1 MRLRKSNQGKR
12 FDSLLSF
19 GLSDGEEPALAQRER
34 DSSDEEFVV
43 DPQQQEVDQ
52 DEHEVD
58 PQDSSDFE
66 SLGDKQ
72 SESRRKKSRRSWAP
86 NDAKP
91 LGEVQPY
98 PTDSAQKWTRTYVG
112 PVKRWTRLVVLVD
125 YWFGDREDRRDVFYY
140 FMNLWWKFEVLPPK
154 LPQDS
159 PRLERA
165 RNGWMPDDFTLD
177 LEDKFR
183 RWYQRYLSIRT
194 ISQQST
200 LIDRAK
206 AFRWFIPQAEGSMTV
221 LLGHVSN
228 QKEYRISQG
237 ESIPFSDSGDPI
249 EDEDNQ
255 NIQNGGWVLDVGGIV
270 LSMGWAPT
278 KGPVDQLLALAVT
291 PYSDQAYYKDFD
303 DAPKTPE
310 LKEGTIQIWK
320 FEVERDEKGII
331 RPARSSPKLI
341 HTLCFHWG
349 RVGRMQWCPIPFTTE
364 AHVAL
369 LAALCGDGKLRI
381 IEVKRNV
388 ESDSRGTFE
397 ELQQPMAII
406 EPPREYTL
414 EINCFTWI
422 NMNRVAVGL
431 SDGSVAVWSLSP
443 CQQLQR
449 HPVHSSPIMD
459 IVSGY
464 PSKPFIVATMPM
476 GGVFTLTDLN
486 RPTAEK
492 TYHGNPV
499 ISLQPNV
506 VTWSDHLRGFASIW
520 PTSFPGTS
528 TISFVHSR
536 IFPLSRHIC
545 TVEGQTTCLAFG
557 TCHPFLLIGS
567 SDGSVWVLNVLR
579 KVSSHRD
586 KTHKLRLFQH
596 EYCSSPS
603 SDTANDIE
611 EHVPHRG
618 ACRILHG
625 FLPQPN
631 IHPLGMR
638 VAKESRVKRAREE
651 RKAAKRKARKSE
663 EEGVPDEQEEIDED
677 NFTMVPGPI
686 TIHEPLTR
694 ITAVSWNPNA
704 EFSWWAAAAMG
715 SGLVRV
721 MDLGVEDDRGNSGE
735 RDGQPEAAEPED
747 NATGELDD
755 GDQSLPYEEEI
766 GEESEDDF
774 DMTAYD

>member
-19 GLSDGEEPALAQRER
+19 DLSDGEQSAPAQEER
-34 DSSDEEFVV
+34 NPSDEEFVV
-43 DPQQQEVDQ
+43 YPQQQLVDQ
-52 DEHEVD
+52 DELDVD
-58 PQDSSDFE
+58 PQDSSGFE
-66 SLGDKQ
+66 SLSEKQ
-72 SESRRKKSRRSWAP
+72 SEPRRKKKSRRSWAP
-86 NDAKP
+86 NDTKP

-98 PTDSAQKWTRTYVG
+98 PTDPAQKWTRTYVG
-112 PVKRWTRLVVLVD
+112 PVKRWTRLFFLVD
-125 YWFGDREDRRDVFYY
+125 YWFGERDDRREVFYY

-154 LPQDS
+154 LPLDS
-159 PRLERA
+159 HQLERA
-165 RNGWMPDDFTLD
+165 QDGWMPDNFTRD

-194 ISQQST
+194 MSQEST

-206 AFRWFIPQAEGSMTV
+206 AFRWFIPQAEGNMTL

-228 QKEYRISQG
+228 QKEYPISQG
-237 ESIPFSDSGDPI
+237 QSIPFSDSGIPI
-249 EDEDNQ
+249 EDEGNQ
-255 NIQNGGWVLDVGGIV
+255 DAQSGGWVLDVGGIV
-270 LSMGWAPT
+270 LSMGWAPI
-278 KGPVDQLLALAVT
+278 KGQVDQLLAMAVI
-291 PYSDQAYYKDFD
+291 PYSDQAFYKDLK

-320 FEVERDEKGII
+320 FGAEKDDKGVV
-331 RPARSSPKLI
+331 RPARSSPKLA
-341 HTLCFHWG
+341 HAFCFHWG
-349 RVGRMQWCPIPFTTE
+349 RVLRMQWCPVPLTTQE
-364 AHVAL
+364 HVAL

-381 IEVKRNV
+381 V
-388 ESDSRGTFE
+388 EIGRAPGSDEKETFE
-397 ELQQPMAII
+397 ELQQPMATI
-406 EPPREYTL
+406 EPPKEYTL

-422 NMNRVAVGL
+422 NMNRIAVGL

-443 CQQLQR
+443 CQQLHR

-464 PSKPFIVATMPM
+464 PSKPFLVATMPM
-476 GGVFTLTDLN
+476 GGVFTVTDLN

-499 ISLQPNV
+499 VSLQPNV
-506 VTWSDHLRGFASIW
+506 LAWSDHLRGFASIW

-528 TISFVHSR
+528 TVSFVQSR
-536 IFPLSRHIC
+536 VFPLSRHIC

-567 SDGSVWVLNVLR
+567 SDGSVWVINVLR
-579 KVSSHRD
+579 KMSSHRD
-586 KTHKLRLFQH
+586 KTHKLKLFQH
-596 EYCSSPS
+596 EYCSPQPS
-603 SDTANDIE
+603 AMENDVEEQVSD
-611 EHVPHRG
+611 RG

-625 FLPQPN
+625 FLPQIN

-638 VAKESRVKRAREE
+638 VAKESRVKRARGEK
-651 RKAAKRKARKSE
+651 KAEKRKSQKLDE
-663 EEGVPDEQEEIDED
+663 EAGEQEEIDDD

-721 MDLGVEDDRGNSGE
+721 MDLGIEDTRKNSGE
-735 RDGQPEAAEPED
+735 RDGQSGAAEPED
-747 NATGELDD
+747 SVMREVDD
-755 GDQSLPYEEEI
+755 GDHSLPYEEEM
-766 GEESEDDF
+766 GEESDDDI